1 MRMVGRE
8 GVVVTSL
15 VRRELD
21 RLVGHLVDDVERLE
35 RPALPSRLLLYD
47 ANFFLA
53 VHRLGLGRRAARA
66 VVRQGR
72 HAELEAR
79 ALDAAEELALTRRP
93 NALGAVR
100 VQTQVA
106 AEAPVDEDQ
115 VRPMRGYIRTIAA
128 ARRGGDGR
136 REETSFS
143 ALVLTR
149 PRLGP

>member
-1 MRMVGRE
+1 MVD
-8 GVVVTSL
+8 VL
-15 VRRELD
+15 RRDARRGTLD
-21 RLVGHLVDDVERLE
+21 ADRAATQANLAADLLVDERL
-35 RPALPSRLLLYD
+35 
-47 ANFFLA
+47 
-53 VHRLGLGRRAARA
+53 AA
-66 VVRQGR
+66 RQGR

-106 AEAPVDEDQ
+106 AEAPVDEDE
-115 VRPMRGYIRTIAA
+115 VRPMRGDIRTIAA